1 MGFRNKKIQSNID
14 EEEED
19 IGQQESM
26 SNTV

>member
-1 MGFRNKKIQSNID
+1 MQSNID

-19 IGQQESM
+19 ICQQESM